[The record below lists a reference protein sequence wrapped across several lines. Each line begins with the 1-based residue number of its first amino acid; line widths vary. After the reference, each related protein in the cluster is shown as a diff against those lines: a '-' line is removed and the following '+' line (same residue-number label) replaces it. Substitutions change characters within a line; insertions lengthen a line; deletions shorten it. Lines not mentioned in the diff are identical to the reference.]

1 MFNSRLD
8 RLQVPGESAEAG
20 GGAGGLEMVSVEIF
34 IRALRIQ
41 RRAPLCCLLV

>member
-20 GGAGGLEMVSVEIF
+20 GRLEMVSVEIF

>member
-8 RLQVPGESAEAG
+8 RLQVPGESAEA